1 MMISTIALSP
11 TTFESDIGD
20 RVTKA
25 NMAQVLNSQAYMLYY
40 CKTYLEYRP
49 HATPSYVLAREH
61 EARREEER
69 QREKEA
75 AYTKEVDDALLEIL

>member
-1 MMISTIALSP
+1 MMISTTALSP
-11 TTFESDIGD
+11 NPFDSDIDD

-25 NMAQVLNSQAYMLYY
+25 NMAQVLNSQAYMLFY

-75 AYTKEVDDALLEIL
+75 AQSKEVDEALLEIL